1 MDNCSTLS
9 NKRRTKETSHM
20 KNTDWYK
27 DAVIY
32 QIYPRSFCDSN
43 NDGFG
48 DIKGIISKLD
58 YLKELGVNCVWL
70 SPIYDSPQQDNGY
83 DISDYYKIYHRF
95 GTMDDFDLM
104 LSEMHKRGIRLIMD
118 LVVNHTSDQHHW
130 FKKAIADPKSKY
142 HDYYIFKEGRKNGKK
157 PPNNWTG
164 FFGGT
169 TWEKVSGSSEY
180 YLHLFTKGQPDL
192 NWENPEVRKEVKD
205 IMTFWFEKGVD
216 GFRCDVITL
225 ISKKQDFKSRF
236 PTLALCGKDAFVNGP
251 RLHEFLQELNREVI
265 SKYDVMTVGE
275 TVFSSLKEA
284 KKLVDP
290 KRKELTMIFNFDH
303 TDTDNHMGVK
313 YLKKK
318 FKVKNLRKVVRKW
331 QYGLRGCGWNSLF
344 IENHDQRRSVGRFGT
359 NENYRKEGAKMLAT
373 LYFFLQ
379 GTPFIYEGQEIG
391 MTNAHFKS
399 IDEIMDIESHNM
411 DNIAK
416 SNRLLGML
424 MKDTILEVSRDNA
437 RTPMQWDD
445 SEYAGFSK
453 AKPWLRITPNYKTIN
468 VKESLADAD
477 SIFHYYQKLIK
488 FRIGN
493 EIIKN
498 GTYHEILTNY
508 KKLFAYQRI
517 YKGKELV
524 VFCSFYQEDKRIK
537 GMKKYMTGK
546 LVLSNYERNT
556 SDILKPYEC
565 RVYYR

>member
-1 MDNCSTLS
+1 
-9 NKRRTKETSHM
+9 M
-20 KNTDWYK
+20 KNTNWYK

-58 YLKELGVNCVWL
+58 YLKDLGVNCVWL
-70 SPIYDSPQQDNGY
+70 SPVYCSPQEDNGY
-83 DISDYYKIYHRF
+83 DISDYYNIYSRF
-95 GTMDDFDLM
+95 GTMEDFDVM
-104 LSEMHKRGIRLIMD
+104 LEEMHKRGIRLVMD
-118 LVVNHTSDQHHW
+118 LVVNHTSAEHEW
-130 FKKAIADPKSKY
+130 FKQAISDKNSKY
-142 HDYYIFKEGRKNGKK
+142 RDYYIFKEGKKNGKK

-164 FFGGT
+164 FFGGS
-169 TWEKVSGSSEY
+169 TWERVDNSSEY
-180 YLHLFTKGQPDL
+180 YLHLFAKGQPDL
-192 NWENPEVRKEVKD
+192 NWENPKVREEVKN
-205 IMTFWFEKGVD
+205 IMKFWFDKGVD

-251 RLHEFLQELNREVI
+251 RLHEYLQELNNNVI

-275 TVFSSLKEA
+275 TIFCSIDDA
-284 KKLVDP
+284 KKLVNPD
-290 KRKELTMIFNFDH
+290 RHELTMIFNFDH

-318 FKVKNLRKVVRKW
+318 FKVKNLKKVIKKW
-331 QYGLRGCGWNSLF
+331 QLGLRGCGWNSLF

-359 NENYRKEGAKMLAT
+359 CEEYRKQGAKMLAT

-399 IDEIMDIESHNM
+399 IDEIIDIEAHNM
-411 DNIAK
+411 YKMAK
-416 SNRLLGML
+416 SNKLLGL
-424 MKDTILEVSRDNA
+424 LIKDSIFDVSRDNA

-445 SEYAGFSK
+445 TKYGGFST
-453 AKPWLRITPNYKTIN
+453 AKPWLMVNENYKSIN
-468 VKESLADAD
+468 TKESVKDLD
-477 SIFHYYQKLIK
+477 SIYHYYQKLIK

-498 GTYHEILTNY
+498 GTYEEILPHN
-508 KKLFAYQRI
+508 KNVFAYRRS
-517 YKGKELV
+517 YKGKDLFVICSFAKKNQKVKGLVKYCKGNLV
-524 VFCSFYQEDKRIK
+524 V
-537 GMKKYMTGK
+537 
-546 LVLSNYERNT
+546 SNYKDNLPNV
-556 SDILKPYEC
+556 LKPYEC
-565 RVYYR
+565 RVYSN